1 MWYLFCCLVNIW
13 SKLFFVLKYVAWCF
27 YMWYTELVCLF
38 EYWVCILC
46 LLYFTE
52 LVVDIVVFAVLVIS
66 VHLGILCTATWKCRG
81 GILKMY
87 MGIFSLNLFVTH
99 DIFIVYFFAI
109 RILFCVVDRISVS
122 LLFNWVLY
130 FYYCPLCFVF
140 ELCVW
145 YWKVQTWYLLLCW
158 LRLYTNLCNW
168 VTKGVLILF
177 VPLSRRVILFCDI
190 FVTKFP
196 FPLFRRRICRSK
208 VILGILKNGVLGVL
222 SKFCILQKLD
232 YFVLSQV
239 CILSLVI
246 FQWVLALTF
255 IYFVIKFGVC
265 YLVLL
270 YILIFIFD
278 LTFYLLFWYFIICV
292 DFCLYYD
299 ICYFHFYLLFSLWL
313 VIFTLTCYFHFD
325 FLFLLWLAIM
335 FCIVIF
341 ASTCY
346 CFIWI
351 YYCVSCCY
359 FCFDLLLFLFEFCL
373 FFELVLLPYWNMLLC
388 FVLLFLF
395 WLVIVFIWV
404 YLSFEPVL
412 LFFVWSVPLGF
423 LPWILTDFMLLFWK
437 ICLRAVHYSVL

>member
-1 MWYLFCCLVNIW
+1 M
-13 SKLFFVLKYVAWCF
+13 
-27 YMWYTELVCLF
+27 
-38 EYWVCILC
+38 
-46 LLYFTE
+46 
-52 LVVDIVVFAVLVIS
+52 DI
-66 VHLGILCTATWKCRG
+66 
-81 GILKMY
+81 
-87 MGIFSLNLFVTH
+87 SLNLFVIH
-99 DIFIVYFFAI
+99 DIFIVYFFVI
-109 RILFCVVDRISVS
+109 WILFCVVDRISVS

-196 FPLFRRRICRSK
+196 FLLFRRRICRSK

-222 SKFCILQKLD
+222 SKFCIIQKLD

-335 FCIVIF
+335 FRIVIF

-359 FCFDLLLFLFEFCL
+359 FCLDLLLFLFEFCL
-373 FFELVLLPYWNMLLC
+373 SFELVLLFYWNMFLC
-388 FVLLFLF
+388 SEPVFLF
-395 WLVIVFIWV
+395 WLVIVFRIVICYCASHGYFCFDLLLFYWNILLCSEPV
-404 YLSFEPVL
+404 FLLYWSMLLSFEPVL

-423 LPWILTDFMLLFWK
+423 LLWILTDFMLLFWK
-437 ICLRAVHYSVL
+437 ICLRAVRYFVPWFVEVSIDFLLVSNIYFGLFSLFSL